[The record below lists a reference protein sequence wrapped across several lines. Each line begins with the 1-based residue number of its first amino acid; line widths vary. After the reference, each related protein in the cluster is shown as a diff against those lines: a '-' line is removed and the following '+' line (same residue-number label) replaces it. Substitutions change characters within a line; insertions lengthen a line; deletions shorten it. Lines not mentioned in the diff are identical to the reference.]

1 MLELQDWCK
10 FFYYPSISENNC
22 RPLDKR
28 LLIDSKYFNCL
39 FHIYLHQFQMA
50 LETIIDELAE
60 IAHMGISYML
70 IGSFGFLSIIILN
83 GIIRSGRKGKR
94 DMNKS

>member
-1 MLELQDWCK
+1 
-10 FFYYPSISENNC
+10 
-22 RPLDKR
+22 
-28 LLIDSKYFNCL
+28 
-39 FHIYLHQFQMA
+39 MA

-83 GIIRSGRKGKR
+83 GIIRSDRKGKR